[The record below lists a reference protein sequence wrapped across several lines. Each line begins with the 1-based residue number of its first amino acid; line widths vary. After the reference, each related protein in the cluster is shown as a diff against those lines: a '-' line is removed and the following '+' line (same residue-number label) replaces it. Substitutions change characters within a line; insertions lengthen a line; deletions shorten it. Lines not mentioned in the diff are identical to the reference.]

1 MKMHELV
8 TNYIK
13 LENNLYLPFYIYN
26 KLSLL
31 NSDMSNMHKLVQF
44 YNTRMFYSSIK
55 TKIFKF
61 IISLFDVECELWSNP
76 FICIRPFCSN
86 GEIDKIYGG
95 IDPLDGEFDPKTI
108 KSMILVD
115 QRPNI
120 DSLPS
125 HIDHSNSDNI
135 FSQKMASSLEI
146 ISRNRTSNLTLI
158 IVTLNIIHLPK
169 LNTNSIKIH
178 SFNVSNMY
186 IYFIQTQSGYKHIS
200 PSNTKIDILASFIKN
215 KEANFQTHS
224 TKANHII
231 LGASKRVNKVK

>member
-1 MKMHELV
+1 MQMHELV
-8 TNYIK
+8 TNYVK
-13 LENNLYLPFYIYN
+13 LEKDLYLPFYIYN
-26 KLSLL
+26 KLTLF
-31 NSDMSNMHKLVQF
+31 NSDMNNMHKLVQF
-44 YNTRMFYSSIK
+44 YNTRMFYSTIK

-95 IDPLDGEFDPKTI
+95 IEPLDDNFDPKTI

-120 DSLPS
+120 ELLPS

-135 FSQKMASSLEI
+135 FVHKMISSLKI
-146 ISRNRTSNLTLI
+146 ISRNRTSNLTLL
-158 IVTLNIIHLPK
+158 IVSLNIIHLPK
-169 LNTNSIKIH
+169 LNIDPSIKIH
-178 SFNVSNMY
+178 SFNVANMY
-186 IYFIQTQSGYKHIS
+186 IYFVQTQSGYKHIS

-224 TKANHII
+224 NKINHII
-231 LGASKRVNKVK
+231 LGASKRR